1 MMISTNHGLL
11 CVLVFFRKQ
20 LANASSSVSSQL
32 YSLYQIFRSHVIQFL
47 YFLFCFHSFFA
58 AGRRALYPL
67 IVADLYSL
75 SDSFFSLSCLLP
87 SFADVL
93 LPIQTLSSYFMFTPT
108 PDCLFYFLL
117 SARSLVRSFVRFF
130 LFLFYSRR
138 VVSVYDRIQSH
149 THTHTK
155 RGMVYYL
162 QIMAC
167 TKDKSANQISNARSF
182 FPFCLFFISRKRNK
196 SSRDRSRVCV
206 VCVFVSF

>member
-117 SARSLVRSFVRFF
+117 SARSFVRSFVFF
-130 LFLFYSRR
+130 FFFFTPGESSAFMIAYSL
-138 VVSVYDRIQSH
+138 
-149 THTHTK
+149 THTHTQK
-155 RGMVYYL
+155 GVWCIIYR
-162 QIMAC
+162 
-167 TKDKSANQISNARSF
+167 
-182 FPFCLFFISRKRNK
+182 
-196 SSRDRSRVCV
+196 
-206 VCVFVSF
+206 